1 VDGGGLKHVEKAVF
15 WQVWERC
22 KTMQAYT
29 EKPDPGVFAN
39 TENWDQGQR
48 SLRFDCL
55 CLLYLC
61 ISQEMSTVLGIYSGR
76 RTFKWQLCHLLKV
89 SISVQLCGGNLA
101 LLWRRMWL
109 GWQPCDGM
117 VQRAQ
122 TGVETVAALVPFR
135 SRGLFC
141 GLDTL
146 VTPGAEKLE
155 ANLAKG
161 SCTSS
166 WRKQVGLDYSLEWLL
181 SPSGVGKSRAG
192 SQTLGRAVPALWTDC
207 CLLFSQSLFTSR
219 PCCSASWASSL
230 FMWAQWLLLLCTTSG
245 KSRLFTR
252 IAFLFLFILRGATL
266 QCIWGEGGS

>member
-1 VDGGGLKHVEKAVF
+1 
-15 WQVWERC
+15 
-22 KTMQAYT
+22 M
-29 EKPDPGVFAN
+29 
-39 TENWDQGQR
+39 
-48 SLRFDCL
+48 
-55 CLLYLC
+55 
-61 ISQEMSTVLGIYSGR
+61 
-76 RTFKWQLCHLLKV
+76 
-89 SISVQLCGGNLA
+89 A

-166 WRKQVGLDYSLEWLL
+166 
-181 SPSGVGKSRAG
+181 
-192 SQTLGRAVPALWTDC
+192 
-207 CLLFSQSLFTSR
+207 
-219 PCCSASWASSL
+219 
-230 FMWAQWLLLLCTTSG
+230 
-245 KSRLFTR
+245 
-252 IAFLFLFILRGATL
+252 
-266 QCIWGEGGS
+266 